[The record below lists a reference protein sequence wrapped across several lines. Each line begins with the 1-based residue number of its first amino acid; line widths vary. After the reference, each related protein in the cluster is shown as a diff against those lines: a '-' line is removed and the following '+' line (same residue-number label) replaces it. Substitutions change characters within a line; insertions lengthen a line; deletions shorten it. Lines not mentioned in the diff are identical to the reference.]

1 MKHDLIIVGA
11 GILGTFHAYAA
22 AKKGDHVRNTGR
34 LSVYGEKSEN
44 SEYIKIVT
52 LDAWRETNLDSKIAF
67 IKIDVE
73 GAELDVLRGGEN
85 NLKNDRPILM
95 IELNK
100 TTMEL
105 AGWGLQQLIQF
116 LKSVNYSISIEK
128 DLSNIIESKELDT
141 LNLVQRIT
149 DVWLIPG
156 H

>member
-1 MKHDLIIVGA
+1 MPE
-11 GILGTFHAYAA
+11 YAA

-85 NLKNDRPILM
+85 TLKNDKPILM